1 MKVSKEDAILQL
13 EKIKEPNRDTASP
26 LSQVCGILRN
36 TKMSSKQLTI
46 ALSEAR
52 KEATPNGG
60 YFYNGSGKF
69 AAIKYLK
76 SII

>member
-36 TKMSSKQLTI
+36 TKMSSK
-46 ALSEAR
+46 R
-52 KEATPNGG
+52 
-60 YFYNGSGKF
+60 GKKRSNPKWRVF
-69 AAIKYLK
+69 L
-76 SII
+76 